1 MVTCSKFLEDP
12 GNTGNVAA
20 KLGCI
25 RGVYSGKNAA
35 HSSGVFIKEASGVPW
50 GFFWLTLNPTQGW
63 CFRCLRG

>member
-1 MVTCSKFLEDP
+1 MVTYSKFLEDP

-50 GFFWLTLNPTQGW
+50 GFFWLTL
-63 CFRCLRG
+63 